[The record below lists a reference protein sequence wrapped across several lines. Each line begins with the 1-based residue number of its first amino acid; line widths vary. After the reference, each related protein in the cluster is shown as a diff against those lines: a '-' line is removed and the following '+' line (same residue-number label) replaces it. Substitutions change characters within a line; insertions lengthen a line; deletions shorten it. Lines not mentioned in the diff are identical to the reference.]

1 MQKIWSPT
9 LRFYIGFT
17 AAAIFTYAIF
27 AYLVPMFLPFIFAW
41 CFVGFIL
48 PPCQKMANHFPIKS
62 HYICMI
68 SMGLIYLAVF
78 ALGSLILYKL
88 CRQITGLTNSYTTY
102 FGNACSFVDKC
113 LCLSEGKCKSL
124 LMGSLTNS
132 ISTITSRTCTLLF
145 SSFSYIFGALIGLI
159 ASFQL
164 IRDMD
169 TLKKNL
175 HESRLY
181 RKISPILSDIRTAG
195 FAYLKSQCIIIT
207 VIAVILSVGFY
218 AIDCPYSIVFG
229 VVIAILDALPAIGS
243 GLFLV
248 PYAVYAVITG
258 QYYTAVI
265 LILLYI
271 LCLCVRE
278 FLEPRLMGKEVGF
291 PPFLMLL
298 SIYLGLQLFGLFGF
312 ILGPIYFIVLKGIA
326 QSLSTLTKAEN

>member
-1 MQKIWSPT
+1 MEKIWTPT

-27 AYLVPMFLPFIFAW
+27 AYLIPILFPFIFAW
-41 CFVGFIL
+41 CFVGFLL
-48 PPCQKMANHFPIKS
+48 PSCQKLANHFPIKS

-68 SMGLIYLAVF
+68 TMGLIYLAFF

-88 CRQITGLTNSYTTY
+88 CGQISGLTTSYKTY
-102 FGNACSFVDKC
+102 FGNACSYVDRC
-113 LCLSEGKCKSL
+113 LCLSDGKCKSIL
-124 LMGSLTNS
+124 TNSLTDS

-145 SSFSYIFGALIGLI
+145 SSFSYMFGALIGLI

-169 TLKKNL
+169 TLKKHL

-181 RKISPILSDIRTAG
+181 RKISPILLDIRIAG

-207 VIAVILSVGFY
+207 LIAVILSVGFY
-218 AIDCPYSIVFG
+218 TIDCPYSIVFG
-229 VVIAILDALPAIGS
+229 IVIAILDALPAIGS
-243 GLFLV
+243 GLFLI
-248 PYAVYAVITG
+248 PYAIYAVVTG
-258 QYYTAVI
+258 QYYAAVI

-271 LCLCVRE
+271 LCLCIRE

-298 SIYLGLQLFGLFGF
+298 SIYVGLHLFGLFGF
-312 ILGPIYFIVLKGIA
+312 ILGPIYFIVLKGVA